1 MINEGLYTT
10 LSNKYPEILILK
22 FPSEIIS
29 GWHNCQPLF
38 CKSKIKVMLSVFFG
52 IRGVVHSKFLPE
64 GQTVNKEYYL
74 SVIKRLRECDN
85 APAHKAII
93 VNEFLNK
100 NSTNIIEKPPAVL
113 SRYGFFWLFPV
124 SKTQITT
131 SLKILKLIRNKN

>member
-1 MINEGLYTT
+1 
-10 LSNKYPEILILK
+10 
-22 FPSEIIS
+22 
-29 GWHNCQPLF
+29 
-38 CKSKIKVMLSVFFG
+38 MLSVFFG

-100 NSTNIIEKPPAVL
+100 NSTNIIEQPPNSLDMAPCD
-113 SRYGFFWLFPV
+113 FFLFP
-124 SKTQITT
+124 K
-131 SLKILKLIRNKN
+131 LKLPLISNFRVLI